1 MLQFLFLYYYL
12 SQINSPY
19 KSLQLYF
26 ENIHKNNGGYYIEK
40 EDTSINTI
48 LELYEKKKLL
58 DILKNEKIMNN
69 TKINILNNKLE
80 LKGIK
85 PVNFSEGGLFDDFLN

>member
-12 SQINSPY
+12 SQINNPY

-26 ENIHKNNGGYYIEK
+26 ENIHQNTGNYYTEK
-40 EDTSINTI
+40 ENVSINTI
-48 LELYEKKKLL
+48 LELHEKKKLL

-69 TKINILNNKLE
+69 TKINILNNNLQFK
-80 LKGIK
+80 KIQ
-85 PVNFSEGGLFDDFLN
+85 PINFSEGGLFSDFLN